1 MSLRKRDNGGNR
13 GREGKKEREKKEY
26 WKVTEIQGWDDGSQC
41 KNRKQFPR
49 LEKNIHFQSFLLL

>member
-1 MSLRKRDNGGNR
+1 M
-13 GREGKKEREKKEY
+13 
-26 WKVTEIQGWDDGSQC
+26 QGWDDGSQC